1 MKTVN
6 IKQASQ
12 TLEHLTSCKAPTHG
26 VGDINKFSKFEQNS
40 ATQHWHYVST
50 QWNGWTTPPIALDQF
65 SHRPRSLPPHRR
77 HGIELSLKATALRD
91 SEGWDPLCTP
101 TAACRP
107 PGCPPCPF
115 LANAKKKQA
124 DGLVLLIL
132 GEYNFHSMLWII
144 EVSLQGCNQPHCRN
158 SFVST

>member
-1 MKTVN
+1 MIAICNEVRSS

-50 QWNGWTTPPIALDQF
+50 QWNGWTIPP
-65 SHRPRSLPPHRR
+65 SNHRPRSLPPHRR

-101 TAACRP
+101 TAACRHCRP
-107 PGCPPCPF
+107 PGCPPMP
-115 LANAKKKQA
+115 LSGKLKKKNRLMA
-124 DGLVLLIL
+124 LFSWFWV
-132 GEYNFHSMLWII
+132 NFTSIPCF
-144 EVSLQGCNQPHCRN
+144 G
-158 SFVST
+158 